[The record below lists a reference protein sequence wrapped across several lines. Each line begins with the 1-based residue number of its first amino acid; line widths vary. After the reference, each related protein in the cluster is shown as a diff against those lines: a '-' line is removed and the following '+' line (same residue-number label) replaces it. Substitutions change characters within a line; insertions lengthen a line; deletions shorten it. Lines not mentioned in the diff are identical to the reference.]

1 MLCCVMLCYV
11 MPKQGL
17 SCQSIHAVRMR
28 CGSGSGDG
36 KNREH
41 RKYKCQ
47 NPFTRYGSGTA
58 CDGVADPPPPPQHHG
73 VICAAAARPPQ
84 RKVGVVCLPA
94 IFFSLNFWTPI
105 NSFRSFQES
114 TTVMKDNYEKLNS
127 SCMRLR

>member
-1 MLCCVMLCYV
+1 
-11 MPKQGL
+11 
-17 SCQSIHAVRMR
+17 MR
-28 CGSGSGDG
+28 CGSG
-36 KNREH
+36 
-41 RKYKCQ
+41 
-47 NPFTRYGSGTA
+47 TA
-58 CDGVADPPPPPQHHG
+58 CGGIADFFPHHG

-127 SCMRLR
+127 SCMRL